1 MLDKFIK
8 INSQQMPNPVA
19 GTFEIQYNPDENVF
33 TNEAGGLMSNVRRL
47 DRVSW
52 AATFQC
58 TGTMKDKILAF
69 CAAPQ
74 VSATI
79 HQTTYFGRLR
89 LSGAVALYENSE
101 YTAGTDGLWTVPVV
115 FEGF

>member
-1 MLDKFIK
+1 MLGKYIK
-8 INSQQMPNPVA
+8 INNQDMPNPVP
-19 GTFEIQYNPDENVF
+19 GTFEMQLNPDENVF
-33 TNEAGGLMSNVRRL
+33 TNEAGGQMSNVRRL
-47 DRVSW
+47 TRVSW
-52 AATFQC
+52 SATFQC
-58 TGTMKDKILAF
+58 TGTMKDKLLGF

-79 HQTTYFGRLR
+79 HNTTYPGRLR

>member
-1 MLDKFIK
+1 MLGKYIK
-8 INSQQMPNPVA
+8 INNQDMPNPVA
-19 GTFEIQYNPDENVF
+19 GTFEMQYNPDENVF
-33 TNEAGGLMSNVRRL
+33 TNEAGGQMSNVRRL
-47 DRVSW
+47 NRVSW
-52 AATFQC
+52 SATFQC
-58 TGTMKDKILAF
+58 TSKTLDKILAY

-79 HQTTYFGRLR
+79 HQTTYYGRLR